1 MKKKFIYLILIALS
15 NSIIANA
22 QDVVKTMPSMNVN
35 PIFIGGNLVIG
46 GGAGSFQLGLNPEMY
61 KRVNDYVDIGAATNL
76 FFQSFN
82 PTISN
87 GLPGVSSRSFQLGAG
102 AFTRI
107 WPLEKFFIQIQPE
120 YNYTW
125 SRFKD
130 RGTEGINAGASRSI
144 RFGAESLLAGIG
156 YGTRSENGMTYFSV
170 MIDLLKNPNSP
181 YRDGYNRADPIIRAG
196 FAFPIFSAKKKQP

>member
-1 MKKKFIYLILIALS
+1 MKKKFIYLVLFTLS
-15 NSIIANA
+15 ISLNLKA
-22 QDVVKTMPSMNVN
+22 QEVIKTMPAINDN
-35 PIFIGGNLVIG
+35 PVFIGGNLVIG
-46 GGAGSFQLGLNPEMY
+46 GGAGSFQLGLNPEIY
-61 KRVNDYVDIGAATNL
+61 KRVNNYVDIGAATNL

-82 PTISN
+82 PTINN
-87 GLPGVSSRSFQLGAG
+87 GSAGISSRSFQLGAG

-107 WPLEKFFIQIQPE
+107 WPLEKFFIQVQPE

-144 RFGAESLLAGIG
+144 SFGAESLLAGIG
-156 YGTRSENGMTYFSV
+156 YGTRTDNGMTYFSV

-181 YRDGYNRADPIIRAG
+181 YRDGFNRADPIIRAG
-196 FAFPIFSAKKKQP
+196 FAFSIRPKR

>member
-1 MKKKFIYLILIALS
+1 MKMKLLLLVFFALS
-15 NSIIANA
+15 NSIILNA
-22 QDVVKTMPSMNVN
+22 QEVVKTMPSMNVH
-35 PIFIGGNLVIG
+35 PIFIGGKVVIG

-61 KRVNDYVDIGAATNL
+61 KRINDYVDIGAATNL

-87 GLPGVSSRSFQLGAG
+87 GLSGTSSRSFQLGAG

-130 RGTEGINAGASRSI
+130 RGTESINAGASRSI
-144 RFGAESLLAGIG
+144 SFGAESLLAGIG
-156 YGTRSENGMTYFSV
+156 YGNRSENGMTYFSV
-170 MIDLLKNPNSP
+170 MFDLLKNPNSP
-181 YRDGYNRADPIIRAG
+181 YRDAFNRADPIIRAG
-196 FAFPIFSAKKKQP
+196 FAFPIRSKR

>member
-1 MKKKFIYLILIALS
+1 MKNKFIYLILFALS
-15 NSIIANA
+15 NSFFIKA
-22 QDVVKTMPSMNVN
+22 QEVVKTMPSMNVN

-46 GGAGSFQLGLNPEMY
+46 GGSGSFQIGLNPEIY
-61 KRVNDYVDIGAATNL
+61 KRVNDYVDMGAATNL

-87 GLPGVSSRSFQLGAG
+87 GLPGISSRSFQLGVG
-102 AFTRI
+102 GFTRI
-107 WPLEKFFIQIQPE
+107 WPLEKFFLQVQPE

-130 RGTEGINAGASRSI
+130 RGTEGVNAGASRSI
-144 RFGAESLLAGIG
+144 SFGAESLLAGIG

-181 YRDGYNRADPIIRAG
+181 YRDGFNRADPIIRAG
-196 FAFPIFSAKKKQP
+196 FALPIRSKR

>member
-1 MKKKFIYLILIALS
+1 MKKKFLYLILFALS
-15 NSIIANA
+15 NNFILRA
-22 QDVVKTMPSMNVN
+22 QEVIKTMPSINDN
-35 PIFIGGNLVIG
+35 PLFIGGNLVIG
-46 GGAGSFQLGLNPEMY
+46 GGAGSFQLGLNPEIY

-87 GLPGVSSRSFQLGAG
+87 GLPGISSRSFQLGAG

-107 WPLEKFFIQIQPE
+107 WPIEKFFIQIQPE

-156 YGTRSENGMTYFSV
+156 YGSRSDNGMTYFSV
-170 MIDLLKNPNSP
+170 MIDLLKNQNSP
-181 YRDGYNRADPIIRAG
+181 YRDSYNRADPIIRAG
-196 FAFPIFSAKKKQP
+196 FAFPIRSKRE

>member
-1 MKKKFIYLILIALS
+1 MKKKLLLLFIITFS
-15 NSIIANA
+15 NSIIINA
-22 QDVVKTMPSMNVN
+22 QEVIETMPSMNVN
-35 PIFIGGNLVIG
+35 PTFIGGNLVIG
-46 GGAGSFQLGLNPEMY
+46 GGAGTFQLGLNPEMY
-61 KRVNDYVDIGAATNL
+61 KRVNDYMDIGGATNL

-87 GLPGVSSRSFQLGAG
+87 GLPGTSSRSFQLGVG

-107 WPLEKFFIQIQPE
+107 WPLEKFFIQLQPE

-130 RGTEGINAGASRSI
+130 RGTDGVNAGASSSI

-156 YGTRSENGMTYFSV
+156 YGTRSENGMTYLVS
-170 MIDLLKNPNSP
+170 
-181 YRDGYNRADPIIRAG
+181 
-196 FAFPIFSAKKKQP
+196 

>member
-1 MKKKFIYLILIALS
+1 MKNKLIYLILFALS
-15 NSIIANA
+15 NSFILKA
-22 QDVVKTMPSMNVN
+22 QEVVKTMPSMNVN

-46 GGAGSFQLGLNPEMY
+46 GGAGSFQIGLNPEIY

-87 GLPGVSSRSFQLGAG
+87 GLPGISSRSFQLGAG

-107 WPLEKFFIQIQPE
+107 WPIEKFFLQVQPE

-130 RGTEGINAGASRSI
+130 RGTEGVNAGASRSI
-144 RFGAESLLAGIG
+144 SFGAESLLAGIG
-156 YGTRSENGMTYFSV
+156 DGSRSENGMTYFSV
-170 MIDLLKNPNSP
+170 MIDLLKNTNSP
-181 YRDGYNRADPIIRAG
+181 YRDSYNRANPIIRAG
-196 FAFPIFSAKKKQP
+196 FAFPIRSKR

>member
-1 MKKKFIYLILIALS
+1 MKNKLIYLILFALS
-15 NSIIANA
+15 NSFILKA
-22 QDVVKTMPSMNVN
+22 QEVVKTMPSMNVN
-35 PIFIGGNLVIG
+35 PIFVGGNLVIG
-46 GGAGSFQLGLNPEMY
+46 GGAGSFQIGLNPEIY

-87 GLPGVSSRSFQLGAG
+87 GLPGISSRSFQLGAG

-107 WPLEKFFIQIQPE
+107 WPIEKFFIQVQPE

-144 RFGAESLLAGIG
+144 SFGAESLLAGIG
-156 YGTRSENGMTYFSV
+156 YGSRSENGMTYFSV
-170 MIDLLKNPNSP
+170 MIDLLKNINSP
-181 YRDGYNRADPIIRAG
+181 YRDSYNRADPIIRAG
-196 FAFPIFSAKKKQP
+196 FAFPIRSKR

>member
-1 MKKKFIYLILIALS
+1 MKKKFVYLILFALC
-15 NSIIANA
+15 NSITVNA
-22 QDVVKTMPSMNVN
+22 QEVVETMPSLNVN

-181 YRDGYNRADPIIRAG
+181 YRDGYNRAEPIIRAG
-196 FAFPIFSAKKKQP
+196 FAFPILRSKRE

>member
-170 MIDLLKNPNSP
+170 MIDLLQNPNSP
-181 YRDGYNRADPIIRAG
+181 YRDGYNRAEPIIRAG
-196 FAFPIFSAKKKQP
+196 FAFPILRSKPE

>member
-1 MKKKFIYLILIALS
+1 
-15 NSIIANA
+15 
-22 QDVVKTMPSMNVN
+22 MNVN
-35 PIFIGGNLVIG
+35 PIFIGGNVVIG
-46 GGAGSFQLGLNPEMY
+46 GGAGSFQIGLNPEMY
-61 KRVNDYVDIGAATNL
+61 KRINDYVDIGAATNL

-87 GLPGVSSRSFQLGAG
+87 GLPGTSSRSFQLGVG
-102 AFTRI
+102 GFTRI
-107 WPLEKFFIQIQPE
+107 WPIEQFFIQIQPE

-130 RGTEGINAGASRSI
+130 RGTEGANAGASRSI

-156 YGTRSENGMTYFSV
+156 YGTRSDNGMTYFSV

-181 YRDGYNRADPIIRAG
+181 YRDSYNRADPIIRAG
-196 FAFPIFSAKKKQP
+196 FTFSIRSKR

>member
-1 MKKKFIYLILIALS
+1 MKNKLIYLILFALS
-15 NSIIANA
+15 NSFILKA
-22 QDVVKTMPSMNVN
+22 QEVVKTMPSMNVN

-46 GGAGSFQLGLNPEMY
+46 GGAGSFQIGLNPEIY

-87 GLPGVSSRSFQLGAG
+87 GLPGISSRSFQLGAG

-107 WPLEKFFIQIQPE
+107 WPIEKFFIQVQPE

-130 RGTEGINAGASRSI
+130 RGTEGVNAGASRSI
-144 RFGAESLLAGIG
+144 SFGAESLLAGIG
-156 YGTRSENGMTYFSV
+156 YGSRSENGMTYFSV
-170 MIDLLKNPNSP
+170 MIDLLKNINSP
-181 YRDGYNRADPIIRAG
+181 YRDSYNRADPIIRAG
-196 FAFPIFSAKKKQP
+196 FAFPIRSKR

>member
-1 MKKKFIYLILIALS
+1 MKKKFIYLILFALS
-15 NSIIANA
+15 NSYILRA
-22 QDVVKTMPSMNVN
+22 QEVIKTMPSINDN
-35 PIFIGGNLVIG
+35 PLFIGGNLVIG
-46 GGAGSFQLGLNPEMY
+46 GGAGSFQLGLNPEIY

-87 GLPGVSSRSFQLGAG
+87 GLPGISSRSFQLGAG

-107 WPLEKFFIQIQPE
+107 WPIEKFFIQIQPE

-156 YGTRSENGMTYFSV
+156 YGSRSENGMTYFSV

-181 YRDGYNRADPIIRAG
+181 YRDSYNRADPIIRAG
-196 FAFPIFSAKKKQP
+196 FAFPIRSKRE

>member
-1 MKKKFIYLILIALS
+1 MKKKLLYLILFALS
-15 NSIIANA
+15 NSFILKA
-22 QDVVKTMPSMNVN
+22 QEVVKTMPSMNVN
-35 PIFIGGNLVIG
+35 PIFVGGNLVIG
-46 GGAGSFQLGLNPEMY
+46 GGAGSFQLGLNPEIY

-87 GLPGVSSRSFQLGAG
+87 GLPGISSRSFQLGAG

-107 WPLEKFFIQIQPE
+107 WPIEKFFIQVQPE

-130 RGTEGINAGASRSI
+130 RGTEGVNAGASRSI
-144 RFGAESLLAGIG
+144 SFGAESLLAGIG

-181 YRDGYNRADPIIRAG
+181 YRDGFNRADPIIRAG
-196 FAFPIFSAKKKQP
+196 FAFPIRSKR

>member
-15 NSIIANA
+15 NSIMANA

-196 FAFPIFSAKKKQP
+196 FAFPILSAKKKQP

>member
-1 MKKKFIYLILIALS
+1 MRKKLIYLILFALS
-15 NSIIANA
+15 NSIILKA
-22 QDVVKTMPSMNVN
+22 QEVIKTMPSMNVH
-35 PIFIGGNLVIG
+35 PIFIGGNIVIG
-46 GGAGSFQLGLNPEMY
+46 GGAGSFQIGLNPEMY

-87 GLPGVSSRSFQLGAG
+87 GLSGTSSRSFQLGVG
-102 AFTRI
+102 GFTRI
-107 WPLEKFFIQIQPE
+107 WPIEQFFIQIQPE

-130 RGTEGINAGASRSI
+130 RGTESVNAGASRSI

-156 YGTRSENGMTYFSV
+156 YGTRSENGMTYFSI

-181 YRDGYNRADPIIRAG
+181 YRDSYNRADPIIRAG
-196 FAFPIFSAKKKQP
+196 FTFPIRSKR

>member
-1 MKKKFIYLILIALS
+1 MKKKFVYLILFALC
-15 NSIIANA
+15 NSISVNA
-22 QDVVKTMPSMNVN
+22 QEVVKTMPSMNVN
-35 PIFIGGNLVIG
+35 PIFIGGNVVIG

-61 KRVNDYVDIGAATNL
+61 KRINDYVDIGAATNL

-87 GLPGVSSRSFQLGAG
+87 GLPGTSSRSFQLGVG
-102 AFTRI
+102 GFTRI
-107 WPLEKFFIQIQPE
+107 WPIEQFFIQIQPE

-130 RGTEGINAGASRSI
+130 RGTEGVNAGASRSI

-181 YRDGYNRADPIIRAG
+181 YRDGFNRADPIIRAG
-196 FAFPIFSAKKKQP
+196 FAFPILRSKRE

>member
-1 MKKKFIYLILIALS
+1 MKNKLIYLILFALS
-15 NSIIANA
+15 NSFILKA
-22 QDVVKTMPSMNVN
+22 QEVVKTMPSMNVN
-35 PIFIGGNLVIG
+35 PIFVGGNLVIG
-46 GGAGSFQLGLNPEMY
+46 GGAGSFQLGLNPEIY

-87 GLPGVSSRSFQLGAG
+87 GLPGISSRSFQLGAG

-107 WPLEKFFIQIQPE
+107 WPLEKFFIQVQPE

-144 RFGAESLLAGIG
+144 SFGAESLLAGIG

-196 FAFPIFSAKKKQP
+196 FAFPIRSKR

>member
-15 NSIIANA
+15 NTIIVNA
-22 QDVVKTMPSMNVN
+22 QDVVKTMPSMNVS
-35 PIFIGGNLVIG
+35 PVFIGGNLVIG

-61 KRVNDYVDIGAATNL
+61 KRVNDYVDIGAATNI

-87 GLPGVSSRSFQLGAG
+87 GLPGTSSRSFQLGVG
-102 AFTRI
+102 GFTRI
-107 WPLEKFFIQIQPE
+107 WPIEQFFIQIQPE
-120 YNYTW
+120 YNYIW

-130 RGTEGINAGASRSI
+130 RGTEGVNAGASRSI

-156 YGTRSENGMTYFSV
+156 YGTRSDNGMTYFSV

-181 YRDGYNRADPIIRAG
+181 YRDSYNRADPIIRAG
-196 FAFPIFSAKKKQP
+196 FTFSIRSKR

>member
-1 MKKKFIYLILIALS
+1 MKKKFIYLILFALS
-15 NSIIANA
+15 NSYILRA
-22 QDVVKTMPSMNVN
+22 QEVIKTMPSINDN
-35 PIFIGGNLVIG
+35 PLFIGGNLVIG
-46 GGAGSFQLGLNPEMY
+46 GGAGSFQLGLNPEIY

-87 GLPGVSSRSFQLGAG
+87 GLPGISSRSFQLGAG

-107 WPLEKFFIQIQPE
+107 WPIEKFFIQIQPE

-156 YGTRSENGMTYFSV
+156 YGSRSENGMTYFSV
-170 MIDLLKNPNSP
+170 MIDLLKNQNSP
-181 YRDGYNRADPIIRAG
+181 YRDSYNRADPIIRAG
-196 FAFPIFSAKKKQP
+196 FAFPIRSKRE

>member
-1 MKKKFIYLILIALS
+1 MKKKLIYLMLFVLS
-15 NSIIANA
+15 NSIILNA
-22 QDVVKTMPSMNVN
+22 QEVVKTMPSMNVN
-35 PIFIGGNLVIG
+35 PLFIGGNLVIG
-46 GGAGSFQLGLNPEMY
+46 GGAGSFQLGLNPEIY

-87 GLPGVSSRSFQLGAG
+87 GLPGISSRSFQLGAG

-107 WPLEKFFIQIQPE
+107 WPIEKFFIQVQPE

-144 RFGAESLLAGIG
+144 SFGAESLLAGIG
-156 YGTRSENGMTYFSV
+156 YGSRSENGMTYFSV
-170 MIDLLKNPNSP
+170 MIDLLKNTNSP
-181 YRDGYNRADPIIRAG
+181 YRDSYNRANPIIRAG
-196 FAFPIFSAKKKQP
+196 FAFPIRSKR

>member
-1 MKKKFIYLILIALS
+1 MKKKILLLILIAIG
-15 NSIIANA
+15 NSYLLTA
-22 QDVVKTMPSMNVN
+22 QEVIKTMPSINTN
-35 PIFIGGNLVIG
+35 PIFLGGNIVIG
-46 GGAGSFQLGLNPEMY
+46 GGSGSFQIGLNPEMY
-61 KRVNDYVDIGAATNL
+61 KRVNDYVDLGAATNL

-87 GLPGVSSRSFQLGAG
+87 GFSGTSSRSFQLGAG

-156 YGTRSENGMTYFSV
+156 YGSRSENGMTFFSV

-196 FAFPIFSAKKKQP
+196 FAFPIRSKR

>member
-1 MKKKFIYLILIALS
+1 MKKKFIYLFLIALS
-15 NSIIANA
+15 SSITTKA
-22 QDVVKTMPSMNVN
+22 QEVIKTMPSMNVN

-61 KRVNDYVDIGAATNL
+61 KRVNDYVDFGAATNL

-82 PTISN
+82 PTIGN
-87 GLPGVSSRSFQLGAG
+87 GISGVSSRSFQLGAG

-130 RGTEGINAGASRSI
+130 RGTEGMNAGASRSI

-156 YGTRSENGMTYFSV
+156 YGTRSENGMTYLSV
-170 MIDLLKNPNSP
+170 MIDLFKNPNSP
-181 YRDGYNRADPIIRAG
+181 YRDGFNRADPIIRAG
-196 FAFPIFSAKKKQP
+196 FAFPILSAKKKQP

>member
-15 NSIIANA
+15 NCIIANA

-170 MIDLLKNPNSP
+170 MIDLFKNRNSP
-181 YRDGYNRADPIIRAG
+181 YRDGFNRADPIIRAG
-196 FAFPIFSAKKKQP
+196 FAFPILSAKKKQP

>member
-1 MKKKFIYLILIALS
+1 MKNKLIYLILFALS
-15 NSIIANA
+15 NSFILKA
-22 QDVVKTMPSMNVN
+22 QEVVKTMPSMNVN

-46 GGAGSFQLGLNPEMY
+46 GGAGSFQIGLNPEIY

-87 GLPGVSSRSFQLGAG
+87 GLPGISSRSFQLGAG

-107 WPLEKFFIQIQPE
+107 WPIEKFFLQVQPE

-130 RGTEGINAGASRSI
+130 RGTEGVNAGASRSI
-144 RFGAESLLAGIG
+144 SFGAESLLAGIG
-156 YGTRSENGMTYFSV
+156 YGSRSENGMTYFSV
-170 MIDLLKNPNSP
+170 MIDLLKNTNSP
-181 YRDGYNRADPIIRAG
+181 YRDSYNRANPIIRAG
-196 FAFPIFSAKKKQP
+196 FAFPIRSKR

>member
-1 MKKKFIYLILIALS
+1 MS
-15 NSIIANA
+15 SSITVHA
-22 QDVVKTMPSMNVN
+22 QEVIKTMPSMNVN
-35 PIFIGGNLVIG
+35 PVFIGGNLVIG

-87 GLPGVSSRSFQLGAG
+87 GLPGISSRSFQLGAG

-130 RGTEGINAGASRSI
+130 RGTDGVNAGATRSI
-144 RFGAESLLAGIG
+144 GFGAESLLAGIG

-196 FAFPIFSAKKKQP
+196 FAFPILSAKKKQP

>member
-1 MKKKFIYLILIALS
+1 MKKKLIYLMLFVLS
-15 NSIIANA
+15 NSFVLKA
-22 QDVVKTMPSMNVN
+22 QEVVKTMPSMNVN

-46 GGAGSFQLGLNPEMY
+46 GGTGSIQLGLNPEIY
-61 KRVNDYVDIGAATNL
+61 KRVNDYVDIGASTNL
-76 FFQSFN
+76 FFQSYN

-87 GLPGVSSRSFQLGAG
+87 GLPGTSSRSFQLGAG

-107 WPLEKFFIQIQPE
+107 WPFEKFFLQIQPE

-130 RGTEGINAGASRSI
+130 RGIDGVNAGASRSI

-156 YGTRSENGMTYFSV
+156 YGSRSENGMTYFSV
-170 MIDLLKNPNSP
+170 MIDLLKNINSP
-181 YRDGYNRADPIIRAG
+181 YRDRYNRADPIIRAG
-196 FAFPIFSAKKKQP
+196 FACPIRSKR

>member
-1 MKKKFIYLILIALS
+1 MKKKLLFLVFFALCHSGIL
-15 NSIIANA
+15 NA
-22 QDVVKTMPSMNVN
+22 QEVVKTMPSFNDN

-46 GGAGSFQLGLNPEMY
+46 GGAGSFQLGINPEIY
-61 KRVNDYVDIGAATNL
+61 KRINDYVDMGAATNL

-87 GLPGVSSRSFQLGAG
+87 GLSGNSSRSFQLGAG

-125 SRFKD
+125 SRFKNRD
-130 RGTEGINAGASRSI
+130 TEGINAGASRSI
-144 RFGAESLLAGIG
+144 SFGAESLLAGIG
-156 YGTRSENGMTYFSV
+156 YGNRSENGMTYFSV
-170 MIDLLKNPNSP
+170 MFDLLKNPNSP
-181 YRDGYNRADPIIRAG
+181 YRDAFNRADPIIRAG
-196 FAFPIFSAKKKQP
+196 FAFPIRSKR

>member
-1 MKKKFIYLILIALS
+1 MKKKFIFLILFALS
-15 NSIIANA
+15 NSFILKA
-22 QDVVKTMPSMNVN
+22 QEVVKTMPSMNMN

-46 GGAGSFQLGLNPEMY
+46 GGAGSFQIGLNPEIY
-61 KRVNDYVDIGAATNL
+61 KRVKDYVDIGAATNL

-87 GLPGVSSRSFQLGAG
+87 GLPGISSRSFQLGAG

-107 WPLEKFFIQIQPE
+107 WPLEKFFIQVQPE

-144 RFGAESLLAGIG
+144 SFGAESLLAGIG
-156 YGTRSENGMTYFSV
+156 YGSRSENGMTYFSV
-170 MIDLLKNPNSP
+170 MIDLLKNTNSP
-181 YRDGYNRADPIIRAG
+181 YRDSYNRADPIIRAG
-196 FAFPIFSAKKKQP
+196 FAFPIRSKR

>member
-1 MKKKFIYLILIALS
+1 MKIKLVFFILFALS
-15 NSIIANA
+15 NSTLVKA
-22 QDVVKTMPSMNVN
+22 QEVVKTLPSLNEN

-46 GGAGSFQLGLNPEMY
+46 GGSGSFQLGVNPELY
-61 KRVNDYVDIGAATNL
+61 KRMNDYVDIGAAANL

-87 GLPGVSSRSFQLGAG
+87 GLAGTSSRSFQLGTG

-130 RGTEGINAGASRSI
+130 RGSEGINAGASKSI

-170 MIDLLKNPNSP
+170 MIDLLNNPNSP

-196 FAFPIFSAKKKQP
+196 FAFPIRSKR

>member
-1 MKKKFIYLILIALS
+1 MKKKFLYLILFALS
-15 NSIIANA
+15 NNFILRA
-22 QDVVKTMPSMNVN
+22 QEVIKTMPSINDN
-35 PIFIGGNLVIG
+35 PLFIGGNLVIG
-46 GGAGSFQLGLNPEMY
+46 GGAGSFQLGLNPEIY

-87 GLPGVSSRSFQLGAG
+87 GLPGISSRSFQLGAG

-107 WPLEKFFIQIQPE
+107 WPIEKFFIQIQPE

-156 YGTRSENGMTYFSV
+156 YGSRSENGMTYFSV
-170 MIDLLKNPNSP
+170 MIDLLKNTNSP
-181 YRDGYNRADPIIRAG
+181 YRDSYNRADPIIRAG
-196 FAFPIFSAKKKQP
+196 FAFPIRSKR

>member
-1 MKKKFIYLILIALS
+1 MKKKLLLLILFALS
-15 NSIIANA
+15 NSYILKA
-22 QDVVKTMPSMNVN
+22 QEVVKTMPSMNVN
-35 PIFIGGNLVIG
+35 PIFIGGNVVIG

-61 KRVNDYVDIGAATNL
+61 KRINNYVDIGAATNL

-87 GLPGVSSRSFQLGAG
+87 GLPGTSSRSFQLGVG
-102 AFTRI
+102 GFTRI
-107 WPLEKFFIQIQPE
+107 WPIEQFFIQIQPE

-130 RGTEGINAGASRSI
+130 RGTEGVNAGASRSI

-156 YGTRSENGMTYFSV
+156 YGTRSDNGMTYFSV

-181 YRDGYNRADPIIRAG
+181 YRDSYNRADPIIRAG
-196 FAFPIFSAKKKQP
+196 FTFSIRSKR

>member
-1 MKKKFIYLILIALS
+1 MKKKFIYLILIALI
-15 NSIIANA
+15 NSIMANA

-196 FAFPIFSAKKKQP
+196 FAFPILSAKKKQP